1 MNSLDFMGIPVG
13 ENQLITETDVYSSLA
28 SLKEVIGVE
37 KNISV
42 MINGYLKKELERLD
56 YLKKLAQEIKQ
67 HNDKAIQDGEEAIK
81 HPVNAF
87 LLIKGMV
94 EDWNKVVKIMRFN
107 LADDIIR
114 NMTRQR
120 NINYPT
126 EEDLSGAVTGLL
138 RLQDT
143 YQLDTKD
150 IADGK
155 ILNSQIQAVAMTAE
169 DCFEIG
175 RTAYHTEDY
184 YHAIMWMQE
193 ARERVEKETVPTAN
207 LEVILEHLAFSLYK
221 QGNLKRALLVTD
233 ELYRSKV
240 LTKLD
245 EKTNK
250 KLQTFFITVD
260 PERDSTEKLKEFH
273 EIFHS
278 AYNTDPNNIRA
289 KDNIRKYE
297 NLLKSK
303 GVQHIDMR
311 RDIPPINNSRNEGYM
326 DEGIML
332 LYEALCRQQV
342 NINIKVQSQ
351 LYCYYKMDRPYLRL
365 APFKVE
371 IVRQNPLAALFYD
384 IMSDEEARIIQMIAL
399 PKLYRPLVRNRFT
412 GKFEPAYYRVTKTAV
427 LKPTEHE
434 IIKRFDKRLELATNL
449 EVETSN
455 GLAVILPDS
464 KISNRDQRMKGQ
476 CLEKSGDRIATIL
489 IYMTEP
495 EIGGET
501 IFMSN
506 LKMSLP
512 CIKNAALFW
521 YNLMRSGEIDIRS
534 RHAACPVLTGI
545 KWVANKWFR
554 ERGQEWRRPCGLN
567 EFDQERYII
576 NLEQFHQFLNNGRQ
590 VYPIQCTDTQKSL
603 QR

>member
-13 ENQLITETDVYSSLA
+13 ENQLITETDLPP
-28 SLKEVIGVE
+28 
-37 KNISV
+37 
-42 MINGYLKKELERLD
+42 R
-56 YLKKLAQEIKQ
+56 LAQEIKQ

-221 QGNLKRALLVTD
+221 QDNLKRALLVTD

-332 LYEALCRQQV
+332 LYEALCRQQ
-342 NINIKVQSQ
+342 NIKVQSQ

-399 PKLYRPLVRNRFT
+399 PKLKRSITFNRLT
-412 GKFEPAYYRVTKTAV
+412 GKSEPVAFRVAKSAV

-434 IIKRFDKRLELATNL
+434 IIKRFDERLELATNL
-449 EVETSN
+449 EIETSDN
-455 GLAVILPDS
+455 IAIHNYGIGGHYEPHLDCAL
-464 KISNRDQRMKGQ
+464 ISAI
-476 CLEKSGDRIATIL
+476 SIA
-489 IYMTEP
+489 MTEP
-495 EIGGET
+495 EMGGRT

-521 YNLMRSGEIDIRS
+521 YSLMRNGEVDMRS
-534 RHAACPVLTGI
+534 RHAACPVLTGV
-545 KWVANKWFR
+545 KWTANKWFH
-554 ERGQEWRRPCGLN
+554 ERGQEWRRSCGLN
-567 EFDQERYII
+567 EFDEERYVGD
-576 NLEQFHQFLNNGRQ
+576 LGAPEPKYHLNIRSETKKPKKMNR
-590 VYPIQCTDTQKSL
+590 KH
-603 QR
+603 

>member
-1 MNSLDFMGIPVG
+1 
-13 ENQLITETDVYSSLA
+13 
-28 SLKEVIGVE
+28 
-37 KNISV
+37 
-42 MINGYLKKELERLD
+42 
-56 YLKKLAQEIKQ
+56 
-67 HNDKAIQDGEEAIK
+67 
-81 HPVNAF
+81 
-87 LLIKGMV
+87 MV

-332 LYEALCRQQV
+332 LYEALCRQQ
-342 NINIKVQSQ
+342 NIKVQSQ

-455 GLAVILPDS
+455 GLA
-464 KISNRDQRMKGQ
+464 
-476 CLEKSGDRIATIL
+476 
-489 IYMTEP
+489 MTEP

-567 EFDQERYII
+567 EFDQERYVGD
-576 NLEQFHQFLNNGRQ
+576 LGAPEPKYHLNIRSE
-590 VYPIQCTDTQKSL
+590 IKKMKE
-603 QR
+603 